1 MHKTILK
8 STVTIFFLALLIPL
22 FAQNKVGWE
31 GTVSGDYIIY
41 KDTSWKEETYLGF
54 LYYDPSSIGAFLYL
68 PSKALRI
75 TILFAVEDVD
85 GELVLTGQKI
95 TSPRNNDE
103 LYILG
108 VNYLMDILPALYNRK
123 LKPNENSK
131 IIKRGRKTQNTE
143 QFGSSCTF
151 YYASHLPLFYLESV
165 LDEKGMECLTI
176 EKIGRISKG
185 EENIFFNFEPIKV
198 LSSRSNK
205 NTFKLNEKAKREKL
219 NVDGITFTLDSQWTK
234 IADNLFFMKDIAF
247 LTINK
252 IEINQL
258 NIIPNDFNSSFIK
271 VFSISRPEIKLLYR
285 ECEFTENKNGFTFS
299 TIQYDSLTHKKIK
312 DIKTVIKNGKEA
324 TVVSLTVDYAV
335 YSKYKS
341 YFDLLF

>member
-1 MHKTILK
+1 
-8 STVTIFFLALLIPL
+8 
-22 FAQNKVGWE
+22 
-31 GTVSGDYIIY
+31 
-41 KDTSWKEETYLGF
+41 
-54 LYYDPSSIGAFLYL
+54 
-68 PSKALRI
+68 
-75 TILFAVEDVD
+75 
-85 GELVLTGQKI
+85 
-95 TSPRNNDE
+95 
-103 LYILG
+103 
-108 VNYLMDILPALYNRK
+108 
-123 LKPNENSK
+123 
-131 IIKRGRKTQNTE
+131 
-143 QFGSSCTF
+143 
-151 YYASHLPLFYLESV
+151 
-165 LDEKGMECLTI
+165 
-176 EKIGRISKG
+176 
-185 EENIFFNFEPIKV
+185 
-198 LSSRSNK
+198 
-205 NTFKLNEKAKREKL
+205 
-219 NVDGITFTLDSQWTK
+219 
-234 IADNLFFMKDIAF
+234 MKDIAF